1 MNDPTFLLVTA
12 ISIVLVV
19 VFACLTLVALTA
31 LGKGKNETAEKA
43 IIGIR
48 QVAHDALNVVPT
60 RQRKK

>member
-12 ISIVLVV
+12 SSVVLVV

-43 IIGIR
+43 VIGIR
-48 QVAHDALNVVPT
+48 QVAHDALNVVPI